1 MTTIQHR
8 YGKQYTVGRRGRA
21 TVEGFQDALLG
32 LLERLPWREVT
43 VKALSDVV
51 GVSPAS
57 FYQYLPDLDTLAL
70 ETYDRLKET
79 KKPVPKH
86 LAIVVGLLRWEHTQG
101 LL

>member
-1 MTTIQHR
+1 MSVIQHR

-32 LLERLPWREVT
+32 LLERLPWGEVT

-57 FYQYLPDLDTLAL
+57 FYQYLPSLTELALDTEA
-70 ETYDRLKET
+70 RLKRD

-86 LAIVVGLLRWEHTQG
+86 LAMVVKLLLWEHEQG
-101 LL
+101 LS